1 MNIRDILHIQEQ
13 VRILK
18 LLKYSVYH
26 QEEKYSSSQKWE
38 QQILKKKKNLD
49 CISGNIFRI
58 YQHDNYSGDSQT
70 WYFLL

>member
-38 QQILKKKKNLD
+38 QQILKKKK
-49 CISGNIFRI
+49 
-58 YQHDNYSGDSQT
+58 T
-70 WYFLL
+70 